1 MDRVIMKANNIDN
14 MIWVKCTTT
23 QFFLFL
29 FFKCIGPSGFCF
41 GFLIILFIYF
51 WLCWVKPSTLL
62 LGLFPS
68 CGTRGLLSCSVRPS
82 HRSDLSLESTGLVI
96 GAHSLS
102 CSETCEIFPDQGLNP
117 CLLHWQADSSLLSHQ
132 GSPSICLSTG

>member
-62 LGLFPS
+62 LGLFPT
-68 CGTRGLLSCSVRPS
+68 CHEQGLLLLVVHGLLTAVASSVVE
-82 HRSDLSLESTGLVI
+82 DGL
-96 GAHSLS
+96 
-102 CSETCEIFPDQGLNP
+102 
-117 CLLHWQADSSLLSHQ
+117 
-132 GSPSICLSTG
+132 